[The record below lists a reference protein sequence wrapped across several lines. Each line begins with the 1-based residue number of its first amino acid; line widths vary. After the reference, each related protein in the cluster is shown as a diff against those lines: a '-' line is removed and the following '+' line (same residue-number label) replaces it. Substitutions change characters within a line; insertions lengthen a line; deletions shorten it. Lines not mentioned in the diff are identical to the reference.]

1 MTINITESMRID
13 SIRSAPVSGEMNN
26 VVQSVTCMIT
36 FTNDDTGD
44 TIHRSMVLKDLAGD
58 PENFIEHADLT
69 EEVVL
74 GWFTSALETT
84 LAEPYAQIQQEA
96 EAGLLQILE
105 ENSEN
110 AASNIRVPWL

>member
-13 SIRSAPVSGEMNN
+13 SIRTTPVSGEMNN

-36 FTNDDTGD
+36 FTNTDTGD
-44 TIHRSMVLKDLAGD
+44 VIHRTVVLKELTAD

-96 EAGLLQILE
+96 EAGLLEILE
-105 ENSEN
+105 RNSEN
-110 AASNIRVPWL
+110 SASNTHIPWL